1 MWKYL
6 LNLNFDFS
14 FRSIAGTVF
23 IVIAA
28 LCAFFTDRIIKVFLH
43 NKSYSDN
50 TPIII
55 KFAAIALCAI
65 GAILIIR

>member
-14 FRSIAGTVF
+14 FRNIAGVIF

-28 LCAFFTDRIIKVFLH
+28 LCAFFTNRIIKIFLH
-43 NKSYSDN
+43 NKPYSDN